1 MFTFNN
7 GSIAS
12 HCHICKHLGKTSKLN
27 LFQLQ
32 SGHHSLFQR
41 VLFMFSL
48 VADLFSPHFI
58 YFFPFYCETR
68 TRPGSQI
75 NTCTASQDILCGTYA
90 CVDVFFMCTHKRA
103 EEIRRGREPG
113 QFKIGKNNVEPRF
126 HYPLGYCTH
135 TVDSLFIEQI
145 FTTALR
151 ATQTKVGFLQ
161 QCAVWWDEWLSDFT
175 LLIHE
180 FCNTSH
186 KF

>member
-1 MFTFNN
+1 MVGKNTHQHNCAVFFTVVCCVFLPLIGSSGAESNRTLFQTLQLKRKRKRKRKESCSLSNMFTFNN

-75 NTCTASQDILCGTYA
+75 NTCTAS
-90 CVDVFFMCTHKRA
+90 
-103 EEIRRGREPG
+103 
-113 QFKIGKNNVEPRF
+113 
-126 HYPLGYCTH
+126 
-135 TVDSLFIEQI
+135 
-145 FTTALR
+145 
-151 ATQTKVGFLQ
+151 
-161 QCAVWWDEWLSDFT
+161 
-175 LLIHE
+175 
-180 FCNTSH
+180 
-186 KF
+186 